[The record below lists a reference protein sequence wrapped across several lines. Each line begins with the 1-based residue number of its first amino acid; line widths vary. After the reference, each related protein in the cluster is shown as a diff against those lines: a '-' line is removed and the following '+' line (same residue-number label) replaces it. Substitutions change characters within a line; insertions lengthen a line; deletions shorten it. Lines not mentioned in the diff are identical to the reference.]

1 MNKTIQLND
10 SGVLFNREEHTYEL
24 NGKFLSGITEML
36 QRQLFPDEF
45 DGVPEEAIQQAA
57 RYGTEVHES
66 IEQFDSFWTND
77 GTQEVADYIDICTTN
92 GLIHERSEYTVTDG
106 MNWASNIDKVF
117 RKSDAVFDI
126 ADVKTYGTMTPEKQ
140 EKARWQLSI
149 YAYLFETL
157 NPNATVGKL
166 YIIHLRNQLSIYAYL
181 FETLNPNATV
191 GKLYIIHLRNK
202 LKKDGTT
209 DHIANLIE
217 VDRIPSEVCKK
228 LLDTDLAGEIFEN
241 PYDIPADIAEQE
253 DEIRHLI
260 QTKKEVE
267 ERLNELKSE
276 ILSRMEE
283 TQARSWNTETMK
295 LTRKLP
301 STRYSFDLN
310 RFKSNHPEFN
320 YDDYMKKSTVGS
332 SLLITV

>member
-57 RYGTEVHES
+57 LYGTEVHES

-117 RKSDAVFDI
+117 RKSETVFDL

-140 EKARWQLSI
+140 EKARW
-149 YAYLFETL
+149 
-157 NPNATVGKL
+157 
-166 YIIHLRNQLSIYAYL
+166 QLSIYAYL

-228 LLDTDLAGEIFEN
+228 LLDTDLTGEIFEN

-253 DEIRHLI
+253 EEIRHLI

-283 TQARSWNTETMK
+283 TQVRSWNTETMK

-310 RFKSNHPEFN
+310 RFKSDHPEFN

>member
-57 RYGTEVHES
+57 LYGTEVHES

-92 GLIHERSEYTVTDG
+92 GLIHERSEYTVTDC

-117 RKSDAVFDI
+117 RKSETVFDI

-166 YIIHLRNQLSIYAYL
+166 YIIHLRN
-181 FETLNPNATV
+181 
-191 GKLYIIHLRNK
+191 K

-209 DHIANLIE
+209 DHIANLID

-228 LLDTDLAGEIFEN
+228 LLDTDLAGEQFEN
-241 PYDIPADIAEQE
+241 PYSTIPADIAEREQ
-253 DEIRHLI
+253 EIRTLML
-260 QTKKEVE
+260 QKKETE

-310 RFKSNHPEFN
+310 RFKTDHPEFN
-320 YDDYMKKSTVGS
+320 YDNYMKKSAVGS

>member
-24 NGKFLSGITEML
+24 NGKFLSGITDML

-117 RKSDAVFDI
+117 RKSETVFDL

-166 YIIHLRNQLSIYAYL
+166 YI
-181 FETLNPNATV
+181 V
-191 GKLYIIHLRNK
+191 HLRNK

-228 LLDTDLAGEIFEN
+228 LLDTDLAGEQFEN
-241 PYDIPADIAEQE
+241 PYSTIPADIAEREQ
-253 DEIRHLI
+253 EIRTLML
-260 QTKKEVE
+260 QKKEAE

-283 TQARSWNTETMK
+283 TQVRSWNTETMK

-310 RFKSNHPEFN
+310 RFKSDHPEFN

>member
-57 RYGTEVHES
+57 LYGTEVHES

-117 RKSDAVFDI
+117 RKSETVFDL

-140 EKARWQLSI
+140 EKARW
-149 YAYLFETL
+149 
-157 NPNATVGKL
+157 
-166 YIIHLRNQLSIYAYL
+166 QLSIYAYL

-217 VDRIPSEVCKK
+217 VDRIPSEVCKE

-253 DEIRHLI
+253 EEIRHLI

-283 TQARSWNTETMK
+283 TQVRSWNTETMK

-310 RFKSNHPEFN
+310 RFKSDHPEFN

>member
-1 MNKTIQLND
+1 MNKTIELND

-24 NGKFLSGITEML
+24 IGKFLSGITEML

-57 RYGTEVHES
+57 LYGTEVHES

-117 RKSDAVFDI
+117 RKSETVFDL

-140 EKARWQLSI
+140 EKARW
-149 YAYLFETL
+149 
-157 NPNATVGKL
+157 
-166 YIIHLRNQLSIYAYL
+166 QLSIYAYL

-253 DEIRHLI
+253 DEIRNLI

-267 ERLNELKSE
+267 ERLNELKAE

-283 TQARSWNTETMK
+283 TQVRSWNTETMK

-310 RFKSNHPEFN
+310 RFKSDHPEFN

>member
-57 RYGTEVHES
+57 LYGTEVHES

-117 RKSDAVFDI
+117 RKSETVFDI

-166 YIIHLRNQLSIYAYL
+166 YIIHLRN
-181 FETLNPNATV
+181 
-191 GKLYIIHLRNK
+191 K

-217 VDRIPSEVCKK
+217 VDRITSEVCKK

-253 DEIRHLI
+253 EEIRHLI

-283 TQARSWNTETMK
+283 SQVRSWNTETMK

-310 RFKSNHPEFN
+310 RFKSDHPEFN
-320 YDDYMKKSTVGS
+320 YDDYMKKSTIGS

>member
-1 MNKTIQLND
+1 MIQLND
-10 SGVLFNREEHTYEL
+10 SRVVFNKEDHTYEL
-24 NGKFLSGITEML
+24 DGKYLSGITEML

-45 DGVPEEAIQQAA
+45 DGVPEQAIEQAA
-57 RYGTEVHES
+57 LYGTDVHES
-66 IEQFDSFWTND
+66 IEQFDSSWTND
-77 GTQEVADYIDICTTN
+77 GTQEVAVYIKICTSN
-92 GLIHERSEYTVTDG
+92 GLVHERSEYTVTDG

-117 RKSDAVFDI
+117 RRGDSTFDL
-126 ADVKTYGTMTPEKQ
+126 ADLKTYGTMTVEKM

-166 YIIHLRNQLSIYAYL
+166 YIIHLRCKQKN
-181 FETLNPNATV
+181 
-191 GKLYIIHLRNK
+191 
-202 LKKDGTT
+202 DGST

-217 VDRIPSEVCKK
+217 IDRIPSEVCKK
-228 LLDTDLAGEIFEN
+228 LLDTDLAGEQFEN
-241 PYDIPADIAEQE
+241 PYSTIPADIAEREQ
-253 DEIRHLI
+253 EIRSLML
-260 QTKKEVE
+260 QKKEAE
-267 ERLNELKSE
+267 DRLNELKSE

-283 TQARSWNTETMK
+283 VQARSWNTETMK

-310 RFKSNHPEFN
+310 RFKSDHPEFN

>member
-24 NGKFLSGITEML
+24 NGKFLSGITDML

-117 RKSDAVFDI
+117 RKSETVFDL

-140 EKARWQLSI
+140 EKARW
-149 YAYLFETL
+149 
-157 NPNATVGKL
+157 
-166 YIIHLRNQLSIYAYL
+166 QLSIYAYL

-217 VDRIPSEVCKK
+217 VDRIPSEVCKE
-228 LLDTDLAGEIFEN
+228 LLDTDLAGEIFES
-241 PYDIPADIAEQE
+241 PYDIPADIAEREQ
-253 DEIRHLI
+253 EIRTLML
-260 QTKKEVE
+260 QKKEAE

-283 TQARSWNTETMK
+283 TQVRSWNTETMK

-310 RFKSNHPEFN
+310 RFKSDHPEFN

>member
-57 RYGTEVHES
+57 LYGTEVHES

-166 YIIHLRNQLSIYAYL
+166 YIIHLRN
-181 FETLNPNATV
+181 
-191 GKLYIIHLRNK
+191 K

-217 VDRIPSEVCKK
+217 VDRIPSEACKK
-228 LLDTDLAGEIFEN
+228 LLDTDLAGEHFDN
-241 PYDIPADIAEQE
+241 PYSTIPADIAEREQ
-253 DEIRHLI
+253 EIRTLML
-260 QTKKEVE
+260 QKKEAE

-310 RFKSNHPEFN
+310 RFKSDHPEFN

>member
-57 RYGTEVHES
+57 LYGTEVHES

-117 RKSDAVFDI
+117 RKSETVFDL

-140 EKARWQLSI
+140 EKARW
-149 YAYLFETL
+149 
-157 NPNATVGKL
+157 
-166 YIIHLRNQLSIYAYL
+166 QLSIYAYL

-228 LLDTDLAGEIFEN
+228 LLDTDLAGEQFEN
-241 PYDIPADIAEQE
+241 PYSTIPADIAEREQ
-253 DEIRHLI
+253 EIRTLML
-260 QTKKEVE
+260 QKKEAE

-310 RFKSNHPEFN
+310 RFKSDHPEFK
-320 YDDYMKKSTVGS
+320 YDDYMKKSAVGS

>member
-1 MNKTIQLND
+1 MIQLND
-10 SGVLFNREEHTYEL
+10 SRVVFNKEDHTYEL
-24 NGKFLSGITEML
+24 DGKYLSGITEML

-45 DGVPEEAIQQAA
+45 DGVPEQAIEQAA
-57 RYGTEVHES
+57 LYGTDVHES
-66 IEQFDSFWTND
+66 IEQFDSSWTND
-77 GTQEVADYIDICTTN
+77 GTQEVAFYIKICTSN
-92 GLIHERSEYTVTDG
+92 GLVHERSEYTVTDG

-117 RKSDAVFDI
+117 RRGDSTFDL
-126 ADVKTYGTMTPEKQ
+126 ADLKTYGTMTVEKM

-166 YIIHLRNQLSIYAYL
+166 YIIHLRCKQKN
-181 FETLNPNATV
+181 
-191 GKLYIIHLRNK
+191 
-202 LKKDGTT
+202 DGST

-217 VDRIPSEVCKK
+217 IDRIPSEVCKK
-228 LLDTDLAGEIFEN
+228 LLDTDLAGEQFEN
-241 PYDIPADIAEQE
+241 PYSTIPADIAEREQ
-253 DEIRHLI
+253 EIRSLML
-260 QTKKEVE
+260 QKKEAE
-267 ERLNELKSE
+267 DRLNELKSE

-283 TQARSWNTETMK
+283 VQARSWNTETMK

-310 RFKSNHPEFN
+310 RFKSDHPEFN

>member
-1 MNKTIQLND
+1 
-10 SGVLFNREEHTYEL
+10 
-24 NGKFLSGITEML
+24 
-36 QRQLFPDEF
+36 
-45 DGVPEEAIQQAA
+45 
-57 RYGTEVHES
+57 
-66 IEQFDSFWTND
+66 
-77 GTQEVADYIDICTTN
+77 
-92 GLIHERSEYTVTDG
+92 

-117 RKSDAVFDI
+117 RKSETVFDL

-166 YIIHLRNQLSIYAYL
+166 YIIHLRN
-181 FETLNPNATV
+181 
-191 GKLYIIHLRNK
+191 K
-202 LKKDGTT
+202 LKKGGTT

-253 DEIRHLI
+253 EEIRHLI

-276 ILSRMEE
+276 ILSRMDE
-283 TQARSWNTETMK
+283 TQVRSWNTETMK

-310 RFKSNHPEFN
+310 RFKSDYPEFD
-320 YDDYMKKSTVGS
+320 YDAYMKTSAVGS
-332 SLLITV
+332 SLLISI

>member
-57 RYGTEVHES
+57 HYGTEVHES

-166 YIIHLRNQLSIYAYL
+166 YIIHLRN
-181 FETLNPNATV
+181 
-191 GKLYIIHLRNK
+191 K

-228 LLDTDLAGEIFEN
+228 LLDTDLAGEQFNNPFE
-241 PYDIPADIAEQE
+241 IPADVAEQE
-253 DEIRHLI
+253 EEIRHLI

-283 TQARSWNTETMK
+283 TQVRSWNTETMK

-310 RFKSNHPEFN
+310 RFKSDHPEFN

>member
-1 MNKTIQLND
+1 MIQLND
-10 SGVLFNREEHTYEL
+10 SRVVFNKEDHTYEL
-24 NGKFLSGITEML
+24 DGKYLSGITEML
-36 QRQLFPDEF
+36 QRQFFPDEF
-45 DGVPEEAIQQAA
+45 DGVPEQAIEQAA
-57 RYGTEVHES
+57 LYGTEVHES
-66 IEQFDSFWTND
+66 IEQFDSSWTND

-117 RKSDAVFDI
+117 RKSETVFDI

-140 EKARWQLSI
+140 EKARW
-149 YAYLFETL
+149 
-157 NPNATVGKL
+157 
-166 YIIHLRNQLSIYAYL
+166 QLSIYAYL

-228 LLDTDLAGEIFEN
+228 LLDTDLAGEQFNNPFE
-241 PYDIPADIAEQE
+241 IPADVAEQE
-253 DEIRHLI
+253 DEIRHLV
-260 QTKKEVE
+260 QTKKEAE
-267 ERLNELKSE
+267 ERLNELKTN
-276 ILSRMEE
+276 ILSRMEAM
-283 TQARSWNTETMK
+283 QARTWSTEKMK

-310 RFKSNHPEFN
+310 RFKTDHPEFN
-320 YDDYMKKSTVGS
+320 YDNYMKKSTVGS
-332 SLLITV
+332 SLLITI

>member
-10 SGVLFNREEHTYEL
+10 SGVLFNREEHTYEF

-57 RYGTEVHES
+57 LYGTEVHES

-166 YIIHLRNQLSIYAYL
+166 YIIHLRN
-181 FETLNPNATV
+181 
-191 GKLYIIHLRNK
+191 K

-209 DHIANLIE
+209 DHIANLIK
-217 VDRIPSEVCKK
+217 VDRIPSEVCKE

-241 PYDIPADIAEQE
+241 PYDIPADIAEREQ
-253 DEIRHLI
+253 EIRTLML
-260 QTKKEVE
+260 QKKEAE
-267 ERLNELKSE
+267 ERLNELKTN
-276 ILSRMEE
+276 ILSRMEAM
-283 TQARSWNTETMK
+283 QARTWSTESMK

-310 RFKSNHPEFN
+310 RFKSDHPEFN

>member
-1 MNKTIQLND
+1 MIQLND

-24 NGKFLSGITEML
+24 DGKYLSGITEML

-45 DGVPEEAIQQAA
+45 DGVPEQAIERAA
-57 RYGTEVHES
+57 LYGTEVHES
-66 IEQFDSFWTND
+66 IEQFDSSWTND
-77 GTQEVADYIDICTTN
+77 GTQEVADYIKICTSN
-92 GLIHERSEYTVTDG
+92 GLVHERSEYTVTDG

-117 RKSDAVFDI
+117 RRGDSVFDL
-126 ADVKTYGTMTPEKQ
+126 ADLKTYGTMTVEKM
-140 EKARWQLSI
+140 EKARWQLSV
-149 YAYLFETL
+149 YAYLFEIL

-166 YIIHLRNQLSIYAYL
+166 YIIHLRCKQKN
-181 FETLNPNATV
+181 
-191 GKLYIIHLRNK
+191 
-202 LKKDGTT
+202 DGST

-228 LLDTDLAGEIFEN
+228 LLDTDLAGEQFEN
-241 PYDIPADIAEQE
+241 PYSTIPADIAEREQ
-253 DEIRHLI
+253 EIRTLML
-260 QTKKEVE
+260 QKKEAE

-320 YDDYMKKSTVGS
+320 YDDYMKKSTIGS

>member
-57 RYGTEVHES
+57 LYGTEVHES

-117 RKSDAVFDI
+117 RRGDSTFDL
-126 ADVKTYGTMTPEKQ
+126 ADLKTYGTMTVEKM

-149 YAYLFETL
+149 YAYLFEIL

-166 YIIHLRNQLSIYAYL
+166 YIIHLRCKQKN
-181 FETLNPNATV
+181 
-191 GKLYIIHLRNK
+191 
-202 LKKDGTT
+202 DGST

-228 LLDTDLAGEIFEN
+228 LLDTDLAGEQFEN
-241 PYDIPADIAEQE
+241 PYSTIPADIAEREQ
-253 DEIRHLI
+253 EIRTLML
-260 QTKKEVE
+260 QKKEAE

-310 RFKSNHPEFN
+310 RFKTDHPEFN
-320 YDDYMKKSTVGS
+320 YDNYMKKSAVGS

>member
-1 MNKTIQLND
+1 MIQLND
-10 SGVLFNREEHTYEL
+10 SRVVFNKEDHTYEL
-24 NGKFLSGITEML
+24 DGKYLSGITEML

-45 DGVPEEAIQQAA
+45 DGVPEQAIEQAA
-57 RYGTEVHES
+57 LYGTEVHES
-66 IEQFDSFWTND
+66 IEQFDSSWTND
-77 GTQEVADYIDICTTN
+77 GTQEVADYIKICTSN
-92 GLIHERSEYTVTDG
+92 GLVHERSEYTVTDG

-117 RKSDAVFDI
+117 RRGDSTFDL
-126 ADVKTYGTMTPEKQ
+126 ADLKTYGTMTVEKM
-140 EKARWQLSI
+140 EKARWQLSV
-149 YAYLFETL
+149 YAYLFEIL

-166 YIIHLRNQLSIYAYL
+166 YIIHLRCKQKN
-181 FETLNPNATV
+181 
-191 GKLYIIHLRNK
+191 
-202 LKKDGTT
+202 DGST

-228 LLDTDLAGEIFEN
+228 LLDTDLAGEQFEN
-241 PYDIPADIAEQE
+241 PYSTIPADIAEREQ
-253 DEIRHLI
+253 EIRTLML
-260 QTKKEVE
+260 QKKEAE

-310 RFKSNHPEFN
+310 RFKSDHPEFK
-320 YDDYMKKSTVGS
+320 YDDYMKMSAVGS

>member
-1 MNKTIQLND
+1 MIQLND
-10 SGVLFNREEHTYEL
+10 SRVVFNKEDHTYEL
-24 NGKFLSGITEML
+24 DGKYLSGITEML
-36 QRQLFPDEF
+36 QRQRFPDEF
-45 DGVPEEAIQQAA
+45 DGVPEQAIEQAA
-57 RYGTEVHES
+57 LYGTEVHES
-66 IEQFDSFWTND
+66 IEQFDSSWTND
-77 GTQEVADYIDICTTN
+77 GTQEVADYIKICTSN
-92 GLIHERSEYTVTDG
+92 GLVHERSEYTVTDG

-117 RKSDAVFDI
+117 RRGDSVFDL
-126 ADVKTYGTMTPEKQ
+126 ADLKTYGTMTVEKM

-166 YIIHLRNQLSIYAYL
+166 YIIHLRCKQKN
-181 FETLNPNATV
+181 
-191 GKLYIIHLRNK
+191 
-202 LKKDGTT
+202 DGST

-228 LLDTDLAGEIFEN
+228 LLDTDLAGEHFEN
-241 PYDIPADIAEQE
+241 PYSSIPADIAEREQ
-253 DEIRHLI
+253 EIRTLML
-260 QTKKEVE
+260 QKKEAE

-276 ILSRMEE
+276 ILSRMEK

-310 RFKSNHPEFN
+310 RFKSDHPEFN

>member
-1 MNKTIQLND
+1 MIQLND
-10 SGVLFNREEHTYEL
+10 SRVVFNKEDHTYEL
-24 NGKFLSGITEML
+24 YGKYLSGITEML

-45 DGVPEEAIQQAA
+45 DGVPEQAIEQAA
-57 RYGTEVHES
+57 LYGTEVHES
-66 IEQFDSFWTND
+66 IEQFDSSWTND
-77 GTQEVADYIDICTTN
+77 GTQEVADYIKICTSN
-92 GLIHERSEYTVTDG
+92 GLVHERSEYTVTDG

-117 RKSDAVFDI
+117 RRGDSTFDL
-126 ADVKTYGTMTPEKQ
+126 ADLKTYGTMTVEKM

-149 YAYLFETL
+149 YAYLFEIL
-157 NPNATVGKL
+157 NPNANVGKL
-166 YIIHLRNQLSIYAYL
+166 YIIHLRCKQKN
-181 FETLNPNATV
+181 
-191 GKLYIIHLRNK
+191 
-202 LKKDGTT
+202 DGST

-228 LLDTDLAGEIFEN
+228 LLDTDLAGEQFEN
-241 PYDIPADIAEQE
+241 PYSTIPADIAEREQ
-253 DEIRHLI
+253 EIRTLML
-260 QTKKEVE
+260 QKKEAE

-310 RFKSNHPEFN
+310 RFKTDHPEFN
-320 YDDYMKKSTVGS
+320 YDNYMKKSAVGS

>member
-1 MNKTIQLND
+1 MIQLND
-10 SGVLFNREEHTYEL
+10 SRVVFNKEDHTYEL
-24 NGKFLSGITEML
+24 DGKYLSGITEML

-45 DGVPEEAIQQAA
+45 DGVPEQAIEQAA
-57 RYGTEVHES
+57 LYGTEVHES
-66 IEQFDSFWTND
+66 IEQFDSSWTND
-77 GTQEVADYIDICTTN
+77 GTQEVADYIKICTSN
-92 GLIHERSEYTVTDG
+92 GLVHERSEYTVTDG

-166 YIIHLRNQLSIYAYL
+166 YIIHLRN
-181 FETLNPNATV
+181 
-191 GKLYIIHLRNK
+191 K

-228 LLDTDLAGEIFEN
+228 LLDTDLAGEQFEN
-241 PYDIPADIAEQE
+241 PYSTIPADIAEREQ
-253 DEIRHLI
+253 EIRTLML
-260 QTKKEVE
+260 QKKEAE

-310 RFKSNHPEFN
+310 RFKSDHPEFK
-320 YDDYMKKSTVGS
+320 YDDYMKKSAVGS

>member
-1 MNKTIQLND
+1 MIQLND
-10 SGVLFNREEHTYEL
+10 SRVVFNKEDHTYEL
-24 NGKFLSGITEML
+24 DGKYLSGITEML

-45 DGVPEEAIQQAA
+45 DGVPEQAIEQAA
-57 RYGTEVHES
+57 LYGTEVHES
-66 IEQFDSFWTND
+66 IEQFDSSWTND
-77 GTQEVADYIDICTTN
+77 GTQEVADYIKICTSN
-92 GLIHERSEYTVTDG
+92 GLVHERSEYTVTDG

-117 RKSDAVFDI
+117 RRGDSTFDL
-126 ADVKTYGTMTPEKQ
+126 ADLKTYGTMTPEKQ
-140 EKARWQLSI
+140 EKARW
-149 YAYLFETL
+149 
-157 NPNATVGKL
+157 
-166 YIIHLRNQLSIYAYL
+166 QLSIYAYL

-217 VDRIPSEVCKK
+217 VDRIPSEVCKE
-228 LLDTDLAGEIFEN
+228 LLDTDLAGEQFEN
-241 PYDIPADIAEQE
+241 PYSTIPADIAEREQ
-253 DEIRHLI
+253 EIRTLML
-260 QTKKEVE
+260 QKKEAE

-310 RFKSNHPEFN
+310 RFKSDHPEFK
-320 YDDYMKKSTVGS
+320 YDDYMKKSAVGS

>member
-1 MNKTIQLND
+1 MIQLND
-10 SGVLFNREEHTYEL
+10 SRVVFNKEDHTYEL
-24 NGKFLSGITEML
+24 DGKYLSGITEML

-45 DGVPEEAIQQAA
+45 DGVPEQAIEQAA
-57 RYGTEVHES
+57 LYGTEVHES
-66 IEQFDSFWTND
+66 IEQFDSSWTND
-77 GTQEVADYIDICTTN
+77 GTQEVADYIKICTSN
-92 GLIHERSEYTVTDG
+92 GLVHERSEYTVTDG

-117 RKSDAVFDI
+117 RRGDSTFDL
-126 ADVKTYGTMTPEKQ
+126 ADLKTYGTMTVEKM

-149 YAYLFETL
+149 YAYLFEIL

-166 YIIHLRNQLSIYAYL
+166 YIIHLRCKQKN
-181 FETLNPNATV
+181 
-191 GKLYIIHLRNK
+191 
-202 LKKDGTT
+202 DGST

-217 VDRIPSEVCKK
+217 VDRIPSEVCKE
-228 LLDTDLAGEIFEN
+228 LLDTDLAGEQFEN
-241 PYDIPADIAEQE
+241 PYSTIPADIAEREQ
-253 DEIRHLI
+253 EIRTLML
-260 QTKKEVE
+260 QKKEAE

-310 RFKSNHPEFN
+310 RFKSDHPEFK
-320 YDDYMKKSTVGS
+320 YDDYMKKSAVGS

>member
-57 RYGTEVHES
+57 LYGTEVHES

-117 RKSDAVFDI
+117 RKSETVFDI

-140 EKARWQLSI
+140 EKARWQLS
-149 YAYLFETL
+149 
-157 NPNATVGKL
+157 V
-166 YIIHLRNQLSIYAYL
+166 YAYL

-217 VDRIPSEVCKK
+217 VDRIPSEVCKE
-228 LLDTDLAGEIFEN
+228 LLDTDLAGEQFNNPFE
-241 PYDIPADIAEQE
+241 IPADVAEQE
-253 DEIRHLI
+253 EEIRHLV

-267 ERLNELKSE
+267 ERLNELKAN

-283 TQARSWNTETMK
+283 TQVRSWNTETMK

-301 STRYSFDLN
+301 STRSSFDLN
-310 RFKSNHPEFN
+310 RFKGDHPEFD
-320 YDDYMKKSTVGS
+320 YDAYMKTSTVGS
-332 SLLITV
+332 SLLITI

>member
-10 SGVLFNREEHTYEL
+10 SGVLFNREEHTYEF

-117 RKSDAVFDI
+117 RKSETVFDL

-140 EKARWQLSI
+140 EKARW
-149 YAYLFETL
+149 
-157 NPNATVGKL
+157 
-166 YIIHLRNQLSIYAYL
+166 QLSIYAYL

-253 DEIRHLI
+253 DEIRNLI
-260 QTKKEVE
+260 QTKKEAE
-267 ERLNELKSE
+267 ERLNELKAN

-283 TQARSWNTETMK
+283 TQVRSWNTETMK

-310 RFKSNHPEFN
+310 RFKSDHPEFN

>member
-57 RYGTEVHES
+57 LYGTEVHES

-166 YIIHLRNQLSIYAYL
+166 YIIHLRN
-181 FETLNPNATV
+181 
-191 GKLYIIHLRNK
+191 K

-253 DEIRHLI
+253 EEIRHLI

-283 TQARSWNTETMK
+283 SQVRSWNTETMK

-310 RFKSNHPEFN
+310 RFKSDHPEFN

-332 SLLITV
+332 SLLITI

>member
-1 MNKTIQLND
+1 MSKTIQLND
-10 SGVLFNREEHTYEL
+10 SGVVFNREEHTYEL
-24 NGKFLSGITEML
+24 NGKYLSGITEML
-36 QRQLFPDEF
+36 QRQLFSDEF
-45 DGVPEEAIQQAA
+45 DGVPEEAIQQAGL
-57 RYGTEVHES
+57 YGTEVHAS
-66 IEQFDSFWTND
+66 IEQFDSYWTND

-149 YAYLFETL
+149 YAYLFET
-157 NPNATVGKL
+157 
-166 YIIHLRNQLSIYAYL
+166 I
-181 FETLNPNATV
+181 NPNATV

-217 VDRIPSEVCKK
+217 VERIPSEVCKE

-253 DEIRHLI
+253 DEIRNLI
-260 QTKKEVE
+260 LTKKEAE
-267 ERLNELKSE
+267 ERLNELKAN
-276 ILSRMEE
+276 ILSRMEA
-283 TQARSWNTETMK
+283 TQARTWSTENMK

-301 STRYSFDLN
+301 STRSSFDLN
-310 RFKSNHPEFN
+310 RFKGDHPEFD
-320 YDDYMKKSTVGS
+320 YDAYMKTSTVGS

>member
-1 MNKTIQLND
+1 MIQLND
-10 SGVLFNREEHTYEL
+10 SRVVFNKEDHTYEL
-24 NGKFLSGITEML
+24 DGKYLSGITEML
-36 QRQLFPDEF
+36 QRQLFPNEF
-45 DGVPEEAIQQAA
+45 SGVPEQAIEQAGL
-57 RYGTEVHES
+57 YGTEVHES
-66 IEQFDSFWTND
+66 IEQFDSSWTND
-77 GTQEVADYIDICTTN
+77 GTQEVADYIKICTSN
-92 GLIHERSEYTVTDG
+92 GLVHECSEYTVTDG

-117 RKSDAVFDI
+117 RRGDSTFDL
-126 ADVKTYGTMTPEKQ
+126 ADLKTYGTMTVEKM

-166 YIIHLRNQLSIYAYL
+166 YIIHLRCKQKN
-181 FETLNPNATV
+181 
-191 GKLYIIHLRNK
+191 
-202 LKKDGTT
+202 DGST

-217 VDRIPSEVCKK
+217 VDRIPCEVCKK
-228 LLDTDLAGEIFEN
+228 LLDTDLAGEQFEN
-241 PYDIPADIAEQE
+241 PYSTIPADIAEREQ
-253 DEIRHLI
+253 EIRTLML
-260 QTKKEVE
+260 QKKEAE

-332 SLLITV
+332 SLLITI

>member
-57 RYGTEVHES
+57 LYGTEVHES

-117 RKSDAVFDI
+117 RRGDSTFDL
-126 ADVKTYGTMTPEKQ
+126 ADLKTYGTMTVEKM

-149 YAYLFETL
+149 YAYLFEIL

-166 YIIHLRNQLSIYAYL
+166 YIIHLRCKQKN
-181 FETLNPNATV
+181 
-191 GKLYIIHLRNK
+191 
-202 LKKDGTT
+202 DGST

-228 LLDTDLAGEIFEN
+228 LLDTDLAGEQFEN
-241 PYDIPADIAEQE
+241 PYSTIPADIAEREQ
-253 DEIRHLI
+253 EIRTLML
-260 QTKKEVE
+260 QKKEAE

-310 RFKSNHPEFN
+310 RFKTDHPEFN
-320 YDDYMKKSTVGS
+320 YDDYMKKSAVGS

>member
-1 MNKTIQLND
+1 MNKTIQLNN

-117 RKSDAVFDI
+117 RKSETVFDL

-140 EKARWQLSI
+140 EKARW
-149 YAYLFETL
+149 
-157 NPNATVGKL
+157 
-166 YIIHLRNQLSIYAYL
+166 QLSIYAYL

-228 LLDTDLAGEIFEN
+228 LLDTDLAGEQFEN
-241 PYDIPADIAEQE
+241 PYSTIPADIAEREQ
-253 DEIRHLI
+253 EIRTLML
-260 QTKKEVE
+260 QKKEAE

-310 RFKSNHPEFN
+310 RFKTDHPEFN
-320 YDDYMKKSTVGS
+320 YDNYMKKSAVGS

>member
-1 MNKTIQLND
+1 MIQLND
-10 SGVLFNREEHTYEL
+10 SRVVFNKEDHTYEL
-24 NGKFLSGITEML
+24 DGKYLSGITEML
-36 QRQLFPDEF
+36 QRQLSPDEF
-45 DGVPEEAIQQAA
+45 DGVPEQAIEQAA
-57 RYGTEVHES
+57 LYGTEVHES
-66 IEQFDSFWTND
+66 IEQFDSSWTND
-77 GTQEVADYIDICTTN
+77 GTQEVADYIKICTSN
-92 GLIHERSEYTVTDG
+92 GLVHERSEYTVTDG

-117 RKSDAVFDI
+117 RRGDSTFDL
-126 ADVKTYGTMTPEKQ
+126 ADLKTYGTMTVEKM

-149 YAYLFETL
+149 YAYLFEIL

-166 YIIHLRNQLSIYAYL
+166 YIIHLRCKQKN
-181 FETLNPNATV
+181 
-191 GKLYIIHLRNK
+191 
-202 LKKDGTT
+202 DGST

-241 PYDIPADIAEQE
+241 SYDIPADIAEQE
-253 DEIRHLI
+253 DEIRNLI

-267 ERLNELKSE
+267 ERLNELKAN

-283 TQARSWNTETMK
+283 TQVRSWNTETMK

-310 RFKSNHPEFN
+310 RFKSDHPEFN